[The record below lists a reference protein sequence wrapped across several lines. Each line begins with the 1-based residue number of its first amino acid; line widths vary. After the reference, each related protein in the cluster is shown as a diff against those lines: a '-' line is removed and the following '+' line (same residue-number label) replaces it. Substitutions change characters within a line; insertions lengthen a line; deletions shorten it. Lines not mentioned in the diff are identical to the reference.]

1 MPRKLPTVMAAAMTA
16 SLSVFAAG
24 SALSADLMYASGL
37 PAGHPMNANGI
48 APLVDHLAPELDL
61 ELISGG
67 QLFKLKEALHSV
79 GAGIADMSMVLPAY
93 HPSELPHAGL
103 PFNLLLLTRN
113 ELAAAGATAETFYK
127 DCPKCMED
135 YARSNTISL
144 GNISI
149 GGYSLMCRDEF
160 KTVSDIKGK
169 RVRVTGSLG
178 RWAQHLGGVPVSM
191 TATEMVESLQRGVL
205 DCVMGFTAWYKTY
218 AIQDSIKSIYNYN
231 IGATGSVGIVTANL
245 DSWNGLSDEKK
256 HTLWDSMP
264 FVISSAMV
272 PGYIAQDIAARKLA
286 VSNGIEIVDGAGEIT
301 PIWEEYKGSELTQ
314 VNENA
319 SKLGVENPEEIADA
333 YLKNYAKWVGL
344 INEAGLSEIHAG
356 GDLLEADAL
365 EAARV
370 VFEKLLK
377 EHVYDQVDPTKL

>member
-1 MPRKLPTVMAAAMTA
+1 MQRNISKVIALAMAA
-16 SLSVFAAG
+16 SISAG
-24 SALSADLMYASGL
+24 SASSADLTYASGL
-37 PAGHPMNANGI
+37 PAGHPMNESGI
-48 APLVDHLAPELDL
+48 EPLIGKLAPGIDL

-67 QLFKLKEALHSV
+67 QLFKLGEALHSV
-79 GAGIADMSMVLPAY
+79 GSGITDMTMVLPAY
-93 HPSELPHAGL
+93 HPSELPHAAL

-135 YARSNTISL
+135 YAKANTISL

-160 KTVSDIKGK
+160 ETIADLKGK

-178 RWAQHLGGVPVSM
+178 RWAQYLGGVPVSM
-191 TATEMVESLQRGVL
+191 TSTEMVESLQRGVL

-218 AIQDSIKSIYNYN
+218 AIADSIKSIYNYN

-245 DSWNGLSDEKK
+245 DSWNGLSDGDK
-256 HTLWDSMP
+256 HKLWDSMP

-272 PGYIAQDIAARKLA
+272 PGYIGKDINARKLA
-286 VSNGIEIVDGAGEIT
+286 VSNGIEIVDGAAEMT
-301 PIWEEYKGSELTQ
+301 PIWNEYKVSELAQ
-314 VNENA
+314 VNDNA
-319 SKLGVENPEEIADA
+319 AKLGVENPSEISDA
-333 YLKNYAKWVGL
+333 YLANYAKWLKLVD
-344 INEAGLSEIHAG
+344 EAGLSEIHAG

-370 VFEKLLK
+370 TFEKLLK
-377 EHVYDQVDPTKL
+377 DNIYDLVDPTKL